1 MKSETKNSFY
11 SLYIKNSYRD
21 WLRHRSG
28 FPPYTLDGPFL
39 QVWERRLNIKLEYSD
54 NRSPTPSSPLSKLIS
69 TNGAICGKLNK
80 EAMTK
85 NYVVRALD
93 EGSHLKV
100 PDNKH
105 FSRGNQL
112 LSSIQGEVNAITG
125 AIEKW
130 ATSRN
135 KQMAHLRNTWPS
147 TINSPTK
154 WPKHHEYWQINFFAH
169 EENIVHDNDN
179 DPIIIS
185 TVIHNFQ
192 VDRILVDDGSAVE
205 VLIYETF
212 KNINLD
218 ESLLRPT
225 RPIYGFAN

>member
-1 MKSETKNSFY
+1 MTENY
-11 SLYIKNSYRD
+11 A
-21 WLRHRSG
+21 
-28 FPPYTLDGPFL
+28 
-39 QVWERRLNIKLEYSD
+39 V
-54 NRSPTPSSPLSKLIS
+54 
-69 TNGAICGKLNK
+69 GALNK
-80 EAMTK
+80 
-85 NYVVRALD
+85 
-93 EGSHLKV
+93 GSHSKT

-105 FSRGNQL
+105 SSRGNQL
-112 LSSIQGEVNAITG
+112 LPSIQREVNTITG
-125 AIEKW
+125 VTKKW

-135 KQMAHLRNTWPS
+135 KKMAHLRS
-147 TINSPTK
+147 IMAINSPTK
-154 WPKHHEYWQINFFAH
+154 RPRRHENWQINFFAH

-212 KNINLD
+212 KNMNLD